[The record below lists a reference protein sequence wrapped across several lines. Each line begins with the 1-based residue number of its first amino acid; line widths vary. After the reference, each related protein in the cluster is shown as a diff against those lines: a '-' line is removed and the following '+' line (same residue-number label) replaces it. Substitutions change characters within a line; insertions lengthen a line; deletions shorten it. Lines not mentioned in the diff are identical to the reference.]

1 MKDQNKTKKQLIIEL
16 MELRQRVAELEAFEA
31 DHTRVDEE
39 LHKWGK

>member
-16 MELRQRVAELEAFEA
+16 MELRQRVAELEASEA

>member
-16 MELRQRVAELEAFEA
+16 MALRQRVAELGAFEA
-31 DHTRVDEE
+31 DHMRVDEE